1 MRVRLAPK
9 NWASFQHYKD
19 RAPPWIK
26 LHKSLLNDFE
36 FSRLPLASK
45 ALAPLLWVL
54 ASEYE
59 NGSIDASLDEIAFRI
74 HVTREELEAGIG
86 PLIENGFFIS
96 DGVPEHVASKP
107 LADCAHVAI
116 NVVQS
121 ATPEREKRRGREE
134 TDSRPKPVECAPSRF
149 EEFWKSY
156 PRRLGDN
163 PRKPAEEK
171 FNRLVKTGV
180 DPAVMIEAVKAMALT
195 KAADVGTQFIPQ
207 AVTWLNQ
214 QRWIDHAA
222 VAFEKPPDL
231 NIEDQV
237 ERFSRGLPWSSKW
250 YGPEPGHSGCKA
262 SSEVLAKYG
271 LLPDGRK
278 MATN

>member
-1 MRVRLAPK
+1 MRLTPK
-9 NWASFQHYKD
+9 NWAAFQHYKD
-19 RAPPWIK
+19 RAPTWIK

-59 NGSIDASLDEIAFRI
+59 NGSIDASLEEIAFRV
-74 HVTREELEAGIG
+74 HVTREELDAGLG
-86 PLIENGFFIS
+86 PLIERGFFLCDSEPEPAAIKMLA
-96 DGVPEHVASKP
+96 VPEQDASK
-107 LADCAHVAI
+107 
-116 NVVQS
+116 VVRIDS
-121 ATPEREKRRGREE
+121 LEKEKRREE
-134 TDSRPKPVECAPSRF
+134 TEKNSRPKPVERAQSRF
-149 EEFWKSY
+149 EEFWKAY

-180 DPAVMIEAVKAMALT
+180 DPDVMIEAVKAMAVT
-195 KAADVGTQFIPQ
+195 NAANVGTQFIPQ

-214 QRWIDHAA
+214 QRWADHAA
-222 VAFEKPPDL
+222 IAFEQPSQKL
-231 NIEDQV
+231 SHEDALKL
-237 ERFSRGLPWSSKW
+237 FSRTGVWSKHAPC
-250 YGPEPGHSGCKA
+250 PEPGHTGCTVPP
-262 SSEVLAKYG
+262 ELFEKYG
-271 LLPDGRK
+271 FLPDGRK